1 MLVRMFLRRILWY
14 NTSVGK
20 IPFIEAYQ
28 RRKHEKEAYL
38 SRSLAPDADSLWTEE
53 TREKLILP
61 MSKKSNSAKIE
72 SFNKENRNLLEKAEE
87 QQVFTKS
94 FCPSDR

>member
-1 MLVRMFLRRILWY
+1 MFLLGILWY

-53 TREKLILP
+53 TW
-61 MSKKSNSAKIE
+61 
-72 SFNKENRNLLEKAEE
+72 EN
-87 QQVFTKS
+87 
-94 FCPSDR
+94 

>member
-1 MLVRMFLRRILWY
+1 MVVRMFLRGILWY

-38 SRSLAPDADSLWTEE
+38 FGCLAPDADSLWTEE
-53 TREKLILP
+53 TW
-61 MSKKSNSAKIE
+61 
-72 SFNKENRNLLEKAEE
+72 EN
-87 QQVFTKS
+87 
-94 FCPSDR
+94 

>member
-1 MLVRMFLRRILWY
+1 MFLRGILWY

-53 TREKLILP
+53 TRENRLFQC
-61 MSKKSNSAKIE
+61 SKI
-72 SFNKENRNLLEKAEE
+72 
-87 QQVFTKS
+87 QQ
-94 FCPSDR
+94 C